1 MLESRN
7 SYGWG
12 FVGSEEKGFEWLFQP
27 DEKDPCYMEGNLFAG
42 RCRSGYVYPTEAKAT
57 REGKAWL
64 KSTEGRRSGTITA
77 VKAEPV
83 HFEY

>member
-1 MLESRN
+1 MESRN

-12 FVGSEEKGFEWLFQP
+12 LVGSNEKGFEWLFQP
-27 DEKDPCYMEGNLFAG
+27 NEKDPCYMAGNVFAG
-42 RCRSGYVYPTEAKAT
+42 RCKSGYVYPTEEKAI

-64 KSTEGRRSGTITA
+64 KSTNGQRSGTISA

>member
-12 FVGSEEKGFEWLFQP
+12 FVGSDENGYEWLFQP
-27 DEKDPCYMEGNLFAG
+27 DEKDPHYMEGNIFAG
-42 RCRSGYVYPTEAKAT
+42 RCRSGYVYPTKEKAT

-64 KSTEGRRSGTITA
+64 RSTQGHRSGSITA

>member
-12 FVGSEEKGFEWLFQP
+12 FVGSDEKGFEWLFQP

-42 RCRSGYVYPTEAKAT
+42 RCRSGYVYPTEAKVT